1 MFATTRNTASMILGV
16 ALVAA
21 TAFTAPAFAGEPSL
35 SHNEQASQG
44 AIVDTVENLPRS
56 VDASAATLA
65 RNEDFARQAIVD
77 TSAPVSHRVDAT
89 GEATLTQNEIAA
101 QRSIVDTAAADR
113 FARYAGQAN
122 QRVASMR
129 SPATP

>member
-21 TAFTAPAFAGEPSL
+21 AAFTAPAFAGQSSL
-35 SHNEQASQG
+35 SQNEQASQS
-44 AIVDTVENLPRS
+44 AIVGTLENLPQS

-65 RNEDFARQAIVD
+65 RNEDLARQAIVD
-77 TSAPVSHRVDAT
+77 TSVPVSHRADAT
-89 GEATLTQNEIAA
+89 GAVTLTQNEIAA

-113 FARYAGQAN
+113 FARYSGKTHK
-122 QRVASMR
+122 RVASMR